1 LVIILAVT
9 SREAVSRDTMP
20 DVLLPV
26 TIVFALLHVIAGLTS
41 IGVGIVACR
50 QSDVLRAQ
58 SLSPIWSGIFVS
70 IVLYLYSTQPPIPP
84 G

>member
-1 LVIILAVT
+1 
-9 SREAVSRDTMP
+9 VSRDTMP

-26 TIVFALLHVIAGLTS
+26 TIVFALLHVVAGLTS

-70 IVLYLYSTQPPIPP
+70 IHSVLYFVFSLVLYFLYSTQPSIPA